1 MPRLTD
7 AIAAIHDELLAL
19 RHDLHRHPE
28 PGFEETRTQ
37 ARLREVLRAAGLAPR
52 DCAGTGLVAD
62 IAPAGGGPA
71 AHAPAGG
78 GPAAHAPAGSGTAA
92 PAPAGGGEH
101 PAGHDR
107 RPAAIALR
115 ADIDALRMTEANP
128 DLPHR
133 SERPGVAHLC
143 GHDGHMT
150 MLIGA
155 ARLLAAAT
163 ARLPGTVR
171 LLFQP
176 AEEGPGGAPVMIREG
191 ALDGIDE
198 VYGCHNW
205 PRFDLGTLHAIA
217 GPTMARVAM
226 ITVRVEGKGGHAS
239 QPHLAIDPI
248 LAASHVVTALQSIVS
263 RTIHCRHAAVVS
275 ITMISGGEVHN
286 VIPDT
291 VDLTGTIRVLD
302 EDDYGTVESRVR
314 VIAEQTAAAF
324 GARAECTFERMYPVL
339 VNDAEATGHVLRV
352 GRSVFGE
359 ANVSGADLPI
369 LASEDFAYYTRERP
383 GCFFFLG
390 GAEPGR
396 TNAMCHAT
404 DYEFNDRLIDQGV
417 AMWVRLVEDRL
428 GVRLYD

>member
-7 AIAAIHDELLAL
+7 AIAAIHDELVAL

-28 PGFEETRTQ
+28 PAFEETRTQ
-37 ARLREVLRAAGLAPR
+37 TTLRAALESAGLAPR
-52 DCAGTGLVAD
+52 DCAGTGLVVD
-62 IAPAGGGPA
+62 IAPAGGA
-71 AHAPAGG
+71 
-78 GPAAHAPAGSGTAA
+78 
-92 PAPAGGGEH
+92 
-101 PAGHDR
+101 DR
-107 RPAAIALR
+107 RGHGSDASASDAPSGGALPQAIALR

-133 SERPGVAHLC
+133 SAHPGLAHLC

-155 ARLLAAAT
+155 ARLLAPVAG
-163 ARLPGTVR
+163 RLPGRVR

-176 AEEGPGGAPVMIREG
+176 AEESPGGAPVMIREG

-198 VYGCHNW
+198 IYGCHNW
-205 PRFDLGTLHAIA
+205 PRFEFGTLRAVA
-217 GPTMARVAM
+217 GPTMAKVAVFS
-226 ITVRVEGKGGHAS
+226 VRVTGKGGHAS
-239 QPHLAIDPI
+239 QPHLAIDPV

-263 RTIHCRHAAVVS
+263 RTIHCQHAVVVS
-275 ITMISGGEVHN
+275 VTMIHGGEIHN
-286 VIPDT
+286 VIPDA
-291 VDLTGTIRVLD
+291 VELTGTIRVLD
-302 EDDYGTVESRVR
+302 DADYDTVEERVR
-314 VIAEQTAAAF
+314 TIAERTTAAL
-324 GARAECTFERMYPVL
+324 GARAECSFEPMYPVL
-339 VNDAEATGHVLRV
+339 VNDAGATEHVLRV
-352 GRSVFGE
+352 GRSLLGE
-359 ANVSGADLPI
+359 SNVSGADLPI

-404 DYEFNDRLIDQGV
+404 DYEFNDRLIEKGV